1 MSLLEETVA
10 QATKNNRVCPKPIYW
25 NALYQ
30 LLLTGMPEGAGSKP
44 ASPLILAAWHESP
57 AISKARRLNEH
68 LNWAASHGVLKEV
81 HELIASLSEDQWH
94 HYGE

>member
-1 MSLLEETVA
+1 MSLLEDAVA

-30 LLLTGMPEGAGSKP
+30 LLLKGMPESAGRKP
-44 ASPLILAAWHESP
+44 ALPLILAGWYESS
-57 AISKARRLNEH
+57 AVSKARRLNEH

-81 HELIASLSEDQWH
+81 YELITSLSEDQWH
-94 HYGE
+94 HFGD